1 MMSRYARASEH
12 NSRVK
17 TMKRNC
23 YVLLALLGLGVPLV
37 AGPLALAAEP
47 APVNGE
53 LPQRSGTI
61 DILNL
66 EQGLIVIDDAE
77 FRISD
82 KVTIHGRNSGTKY
95 SLRKGMQV
103 RFSYIPGKDRSV
115 IDEIWIGQ

>member
-1 MMSRYARASEH
+1 M
-12 NSRVK
+12 
-17 TMKRNC
+17 
-23 YVLLALLGLGVPLV
+23 LALLGLGVPLV
-37 AGPLALAAEP
+37 SGQVTQAAGPAQIA
-47 APVNGE
+47 GE
-53 LPQRSGTI
+53 LPLRSGTI

-82 KVTIHGRNSGTKY
+82 KVTINGRSVGAKL

-103 RFSYIPGKDRSV
+103 RFSYTPGKDRSV

>member
-1 MMSRYARASEH
+1 
-12 NSRVK
+12 
-17 TMKRNC
+17 MKRNC

-37 AGPLALAAEP
+37 AGPLALAAQP
-47 APVNGE
+47 AISGE

-66 EQGLIVIDDAE
+66 GQGLIVIDDAE

-82 KVTIHGRNSGTKY
+82 QVTIHGRNSSSKH
-95 SLRKGMQV
+95 SLRKGMQI
-103 RFSYIPGKDRSV
+103 RFAYTPGKDRSV

>member
-1 MMSRYARASEH
+1 MPALPDSTPWVNH
-12 NSRVK
+12 
-17 TMKRNC
+17 MKRIG

-37 AGPLALAAEP
+37 SGQLALAAGP
-47 APVNGE
+47 APITGE

-77 FRISD
+77 FRITD
-82 KVTIHGRNSGTKY
+82 QVTVHGRNSGTKH
-95 SLRKGMQV
+95 SLTKGMQI
-103 RFSYIPGKDRSV
+103 RFSYTPGKDRSV

>member
-1 MMSRYARASEH
+1 
-12 NSRVK
+12 
-17 TMKRNC
+17 MKRIG

-37 AGPLALAAEP
+37 SGQVALAAGP
-47 APVNGE
+47 APITGE

-77 FRISD
+77 FRITD
-82 KVTIHGRNSGTKY
+82 QVTIHGRNSGTKH
-95 SLRKGMQV
+95 SLTKGMQI
-103 RFSYIPGKDRSV
+103 RFSYTPGKDRSV

>member
-1 MMSRYARASEH
+1 MGEQF
-12 NSRVK
+12 
-17 TMKRNC
+17 MKRTG

-37 AGPLALAAEP
+37 SGQLALAAEP
-47 APVNGE
+47 VPITGE

-77 FRISD
+77 FRITD
-82 KVTIHGRNSGTKY
+82 QVTIHGRNSGTKH
-95 SLRKGMQV
+95 SLRKGMQI
-103 RFSYIPGKDRSV
+103 RFSYTPGKDRSV